1 MTLIDRARTRY
12 KSLPPPLRRAVGR
25 AAGILPQRL
34 RFGGTFSRTASGIAR
49 CEGDPD
55 EALRCQTA
63 LLRAQLLGARRQSPF
78 WCETFGAAGIDEA
91 AINADPHAALA
102 GLPILTRQQVRATPE
117 AMLTRPLAALDLV
130 TTSGSSGMPLRF
142 HLDRDRSVTEYA
154 FLLDAWGRA
163 GFRPG
168 DGQAALRGFE
178 IPGVDRR
185 PWEYES
191 GLRELRLSP
200 FHMNDRW
207 LPRYV
212 EEIGRRRIRFL
223 IGYPSAVEILA
234 RHVLRAGS
242 TDFGRSIRGLMLT
255 SETCLPHQVEIL
267 RRAFPEARLVSFYGQ
282 TEKALFAISDPDDPW
297 LFRFNPIYGIAE
309 LVDAGGRRITTP
321 GARGRIVGTGLR
333 FRGMPF
339 LRYDTDDEA
348 ELVELASARNGHRL
362 AVRNIS
368 PRRLTEFLV
377 GRDGE
382 LISNASLTIH
392 STAFDTMRT
401 FMIEQDEPGR
411 ARIKA
416 VPAEGHDAGTVR
428 SFVEELGRRTGGTMV
443 FELELVEDI
452 PAGARGKRDWLRQ
465 RLDIA
470 AWRDGTAAAVP

>member
-34 RFGGTFSRTASGIAR
+34 RFGRTFSRTAAEIAH
-49 CEGDPD
+49 CEGNPE
-55 EALRCQTA
+55 EALRCQIA
-63 LLRAQLLGARRQSPF
+63 LLQAQFLGAGRQSPF
-78 WCETFGAAGIDEA
+78 WRDRFAAAGIDEA
-91 AINADPHAALA
+91 AIAADPHAALA
-102 GLPILTRQQVRATPE
+102 ALPILTRHEVRASPE

-154 FLLDAWGRA
+154 FLIDAWRRA
-163 GFRPG
+163 GFRPAE
-168 DGQAALRGFE
+168 GQAVLRGFE
-178 IPGVDRR
+178 IPEVDRQ
-185 PWEYES
+185 PWEYMS

-207 LPRYV
+207 LPHYV
-212 EEIGRRRIRFL
+212 AEISRRRIRFL
-223 IGYPSAVEILA
+223 NGYPSAIEILS
-234 RHVLRAGS
+234 RHVIRAGCG
-242 TDFGRSIRGLMLT
+242 DFGRSIRGIAPT
-255 SETCLPHQVEIL
+255 SEPCHPHQVEIL
-267 RRAFPEARLVSFYGQ
+267 RRAFPEAAIVSFYGQ
-282 TEKALFAISDPDDPW
+282 TEKALFAISDPDDPR
-297 LFRFNPIYGIAE
+297 LFRFNPLYGIAE

-321 GARGRIVGTGLR
+321 GAQGRIVGTGLR

-339 LRYDTDDEA
+339 LRYDTDDAA
-348 ELVELASARNGHRL
+348 ELVELASPQNGYRL

-368 PRRLTEFLV
+368 PRRLTEFLI

-392 STAFDTMRT
+392 SLAFDTMRT

-411 ARIKA
+411 ARVKA
-416 VPAEGHDAGTVR
+416 VPAEGYDTGAVR
-428 SFVEELGRRTGGTMV
+428 SFVEELGRRTGGTLI
-443 FELELVEDI
+443 FELQIVDEI

-465 RLDIA
+465 GLDVSA
-470 AWRDGTAAAVP
+470 YRDGTAAAAR